1 MRGVKRETKKTYSFR
16 EGMPD
21 EVYAIIIRE
30 QNILK
35 AKKRTTVY
43 SIERTIYEII
53 RNFDKL
59 KKQHQCPE

>member
-1 MRGVKRETKKTYSFR
+1 MRGQKRETKKTYSFR

-21 EVYAIIIRE
+21 DVYKIIIRE
-30 QNILK
+30 QGIIK
-35 AKKRTTVY
+35 SKRQTTMY

-59 KKQHQCPE
+59 KRLNQCPE

>member
-35 AKKRTTVY
+35 AKKKTTVY

-53 RNFDKL
+53 KNFDKL
-59 KKQHQCPE
+59 KKLHKCPE